1 MSAGADVTGRPGDPS
16 ANPRSRWILGSPAL
30 LLLGALGYWM
40 VSALMSPAAA
50 GPVAAPA
57 TGGQPAQSGSPA
69 HHVSTAVPVDTEAT
83 ASAKRFTA
91 LTGIQVLRVAVSGDG
106 GILDLR
112 YRVLDGKTTSF
123 HKKHQA
129 VPAIIDGVSGRALTT
144 QWMGHAGHPLDS
156 VREDRNYWML
166 FLNPGELVK
175 SGDRVSVR
183 LGHVRLTGVTVV

>member
-1 MSAGADVTGRPGDPS
+1 MSAGPDVVGRPGDPS
-16 ANPRSRWILGSPAL
+16 ANPRSRWVFGLPAL

-40 VSALMSPAAA
+40 VSALMSPAVA

-57 TGGQPAQSGSPA
+57 TVGKPAQG
-69 HHVSTAVPVDTEAT
+69 VSTALADDTPAT
-83 ASAKRFTA
+83 SSARRFTA

-112 YRVLDGKTTSF
+112 YRVLDKKTTSS
-123 HKKHQA
+123 HKEHQA

-156 VREDRNYWML
+156 VRQDRNYWML

-175 SGDRVSVR
+175 SGDRVAVR
-183 LGHVRLTGVTVV
+183 LGHARLTGVQVG

>member
-1 MSAGADVTGRPGDPS
+1 MSAGTDVTGRPGDPS
-16 ANPRSRWILGSPAL
+16 ANPRSRWVLGSPAF

-57 TGGQPAQSGSPA
+57 TAGQPA
-69 HHVSTAVPVDTEAT
+69 HHVSTAVPVDTKAT

-112 YRVLDGKTTSF
+112 YRVLDEKTTSS
-123 HKKHQA
+123 HKKHEA
-129 VPAIIDGVSGRALTT
+129 VPAIIDGTSGRVLTT
-144 QWMGHAGHPLDS
+144 QWMGHAGVPLDS
-156 VREDRNYWML
+156 VRDDRNYWML
-166 FLNPGELVK
+166 FLNPSELVK
-175 SGDRVSVR
+175 SGDRVTVR
-183 LGHVRLTGVTVV
+183 LGHARLTGVTVI